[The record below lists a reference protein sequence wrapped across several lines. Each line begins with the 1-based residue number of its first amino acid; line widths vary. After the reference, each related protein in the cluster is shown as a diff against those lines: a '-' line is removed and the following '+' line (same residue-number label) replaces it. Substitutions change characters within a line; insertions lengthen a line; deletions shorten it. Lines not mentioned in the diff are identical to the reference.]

1 MLRRVV
7 IPELLD
13 HLAVDDPHAIRS
25 RRDLQC
31 INFLMGNERWILRT
45 LARFPDA
52 SRGGIIEL
60 GAGDGRLCGAL
71 ARLFP
76 ESSVTAIDLAPA
88 PPDLAPRVKWQ
99 RGDLFAQLSPAPG
112 GVRIANLFLHHF
124 EGDAL
129 QALGR
134 WVENADL
141 LVFNEPDRA
150 ALPHGLGRLMH
161 PFINHVT
168 RHDMHVSITAG
179 FGAGEIQQ
187 FLGLDPDGWKIEE
200 SQTLRGSRRLICCKM
215 PRREENSGSA
225 I

>member
-1 MLRRVV
+1 MLQRVV

-13 HLAVDDPHAIRS
+13 HLPEDDPHAMRS
-25 RRDLQC
+25 RRDLRR
-31 INFLMGNERWILRT
+31 INFLMGNERWILGT

-52 SRGGIIEL
+52 SSGGIIEL
-60 GAGDGRLCGAL
+60 GAGDGRLCSAL
-71 ARLFP
+71 TRRFP
-76 ESSVTAIDLAPA
+76 ASSVTAIDLAPA
-88 PPDLAPRVKWQ
+88 PSDLAPRVKWQ

-124 EGDAL
+124 EGKAL
-129 QALGR
+129 KALGR

-150 ALPHGLGRLMH
+150 ALPHALGRLMH

-179 FGAGEIQQ
+179 FGIGEIQQ
-187 FLGLDPDGWKIEE
+187 TLGLDPKCWKIEE
-200 SQTLRGSRRLICCKM
+200 SCTWRGSRRLICWKIPQSC
-215 PRREENSGSA
+215 RTS
-225 I
+225 